1 MDKTYCVYILAGRSR
16 NLYTGVTNNLTRR
29 VMQHREGRVPG
40 FASKYRIYRLV
51 HFELFGDV
59 RAAIAREKEIKSW
72 RREKKVALIEAGNPI
87 WEDLG
92 AKWGGKK

>member
-1 MDKTYCVYILAGRSR
+1 
-16 NLYTGVTNNLTRR
+16 LYTGVTNNLMRR
-29 VMQHREGRVPG
+29 VIQHREGLVPG
-40 FASKYRIYRLV
+40 FASKYRIYRVV

-59 RAAIAREKEIKSW
+59 RAAIAREKQIKSW

-92 AKWGGKK
+92 AQWGGTK